1 MSDKS
6 ITVEPSVFVQRKLG
20 SFDKLCEEYDI
31 LNKKLGEGFFG
42 SVEVVQLKG
51 TKQNRAMKKV
61 DKHMLDSKMQ
71 REEFIQEIDIL
82 KTLDHPNILKIYE
95 FYEDNRYLYII
106 TELCNGRELF
116 DVIVEDDT
124 CFTEQQTM
132 KIMQQSLSALQY
144 AHSKCYAH
152 RDIKPENI
160 MIDIETQKIKII
172 DWGTSKKIMNTQLKK
187 QKYNYNINLIYLT
200 FFDQLSEAIL
210 INEFF
215 FLFIYENPN
224 LNSSYQIK
232 GTSFNGEKIKQLVGS
247 AYYIAPEILKRKGYD
262 EKVDIWSLGIVFYL
276 LITGTTP
283 YNAETTTEIFE
294 EIKKYKL
301 SFEDPLWEKF
311 STECKDLLSKML
323 NPQPNKRISA
333 QQALKHPWFE
343 TQPNQVPQNLLKTK
357 LNSMKTFTY
366 QSKLQMA
373 TIQYVASHLLSQQ
386 EKEEL
391 SDLFIHL
398 DTNKDGKLSKEE
410 IFNGYKNLYGE
421 VEARQIS
428 EKIFSE
434 VDVDNNG
441 SIDYNE
447 FLACTMQKK
456 KLLSQGTLKRAFD
469 LFDIDGDKQ
478 ITAKEIKSVLQD
490 NANSFD
496 TEIWEQIIQEVDKDG
511 NGVIDFNEFQ
521 QMMDS
526 IVQKQTQNNK
536 KQSSLTPFQII
547 TRSRSK
553 LDVIQEEDDSSSEQN
568 EVKQE
573 SKATLKEPP
582 TLQSA
587 KKSSSKKEIR
597 NEQNSKQLDEYE
609 VSPRK
614 QLKKK

>member
-1 MSDKS
+1 
-6 ITVEPSVFVQRKLG
+6 
-20 SFDKLCEEYDI
+20 
-31 LNKKLGEGFFG
+31 
-42 SVEVVQLKG
+42 
-51 TKQNRAMKKV
+51 
-61 DKHMLDSKMQ
+61 MQ

-132 KIMQQSLSALQY
+132 KIMQQALSALQY
-144 AHSKCYAH
+144 AHSKYYAH

-160 MIDIETQKIKII
+160 MIDPETQKIKII
-172 DWGTSKKIMNTQLKK
+172 DWGAS
-187 QKYNYNINLIYLT
+187 
-200 FFDQLSEAIL
+200 
-210 INEFF
+210 
-215 FLFIYENPN
+215 
-224 LNSSYQIK
+224 
-232 GTSFNGEKIKQLVGS
+232 TSFNGEKIKQLVGS
-247 AYYIAPEILKRKGYD
+247 AYYIAPEILKRKGYN

-276 LITGTTP
+276 LITGSTP
-283 YNAETTTEIFE
+283 YNSETTTEIFE
-294 EIKKYKL
+294 EIKKYQL
-301 SFEDPLWEKF
+301 TFDDPLWEKF
-311 STECKDLLSKML
+311 SNECKDLLSKML

-343 TQPNQVPQNLLKTK
+343 IQPLQVPQNLLKTK

-410 IFNGYKNLYGE
+410 IFDGYKNLYGE
-421 VEARQIS
+421 EEAKQIS
-428 EKIFSE
+428 EKIFNE

-456 KLLSQGTLKRAFD
+456 KLLSQNTLKRAFD

-478 ITAKEIKSVLQD
+478 ITAKEIKTVLQD

-521 QMMDS
+521 QMMDC
-526 IVQKQTQNNK
+526 IVQRQTQSNK
-536 KQSSLTPFQII
+536 KSSNLTPFQII
-547 TRSRSK
+547 TRSRAK
-553 LDVIQEEDDSSSEQN
+553 LEIIQEDEDSSSEQN
-568 EVKQE
+568 EVKLE
-573 SKATLKEPP
+573 SKTSHSTLKEPP
-582 TLQSA
+582 SLQSGE
-587 KKSSSKKEIR
+587 KSSSKKESKC
-597 NEQNSKQLDEYE
+597 EQNNKQLDEYE